1 MLNKE
6 TILLTGGTGY
16 IGRMLVKDIVHT
28 SRWGAKRLILPVR
41 DIEKAK
47 NILREEMNAGDTEL
61 ILCKASI
68 RDWNEET
75 VPQAVDSII
84 HCACPT
90 NSHEMVS
97 RPVETADCIVEG
109 TRRILELA
117 VKKQIRSMVYLSSME
132 VYGSINCSEGERIS
146 EERLGDVGLDAPRSC
161 YPLGKRM
168 AEHYCHIFYREYG
181 VPVRIARLA
190 QTFGKGVPPEDGR
203 VFAQFARA
211 AAEERDIILHTSGLS
226 MGNYCEISDTVSA
239 IHTILTKGR
248 DGEAYNVV
256 NEAATMRIRDMAQL
270 VAQEIAG
277 GKIRVICG
285 TDEAGMH
292 GYAED
297 TGLRLSS
304 EKLRALGWRPTKGL
318 AEMYRELM
326 LSHCPDT
333 RNVGGICP

>member
-1 MLNKE
+1 MTERSVALVLNKE

-61 ILCKASI
+61 I
-68 RDWNEET
+68 
-75 VPQAVDSII
+75 
-84 HCACPT
+84 
-90 NSHEMVS
+90 
-97 RPVETADCIVEG
+97 
-109 TRRILELA
+109 RRILELA